1 MLRDKQKNIIRFYE
15 LADYYVDKDPIIR
28 GIIRG
33 VYTAFSVSDWKL
45 IGTNEKTK
53 EKYQAYYDRI
63 GLRDRMASIF
73 YQYFKYANVYVYLM
87 EDGSLITLPVHKTR
101 IANIMLNGEPVI
113 EYDVQSIA
121 SDVWNNGTEA
131 RKDFTDDADLDV
143 RLAGFPPEIIKGVK
157 DGVQWVQL
165 NPDNTFVMQ
174 DLKEDWMRYSIPI
187 IAPCLTGLAKKALIE
202 NWEATRLNQSMGS
215 FVHVRYG
222 NDKSDRLD
230 LMPNQEELM
239 QVNSVFR
246 RAMQGSALA
255 VTNNY
260 ARAEIIS
267 PDISDLFEYDKY
279 KNVNSEILSAG
290 GISGIIVSGRVDDGS
305 TFASAQVSMNT
316 ADKRIELARRNFCE
330 LMNKINRRVNGD
342 MLTRSS
348 STNVPTF
355 TLLPVDL
362 SGGSKFQK
370 TCMELWQQGCVST
383 KTMLQNQGF
392 DYDQEVYRKNK
403 EIEDGTYVLMHKD
416 VLNDAVSTEDNDVG
430 DAKVGRPTLSD
441 EERTSDVGKAMTGKQ
456 PKPSNPEGSLED

>member
-1 MLRDKQKNIIRFYE
+1 M
-15 LADYYVDKDPIIR
+15 
-28 GIIRG
+28 
-33 VYTAFSVSDWKL
+33 SDWKL
-45 IGTNEKTK
+45 IGTSEKTK
-53 EKYQAYYDRI
+53 EKYEAYYERI

-73 YQYFKYANVYVYLM
+73 YQYFKYANVYIYLM
-87 EDGSLITLPVHKTR
+87 EDGSIITFPVHKTR

-113 EYDVQSIA
+113 EYNVQSIM
-121 SDVWNNGTEA
+121 SDVWNSGVEA
-131 RKDFTDDADLDV
+131 TKDFVDDGKLDA
-143 RLAGFPPEIIKGVK
+143 RLAGYPPEIVKGVK
-157 DGVQWVQL
+157 EGAQWVQL
-165 NPDNTFVMQ
+165 NPENTFVMQ

-202 NWEATRLNQSMGS
+202 DWEATRLNQSIGS

-239 QVNSVFR
+239 QVNTVFR

-260 ARAEIIS
+260 AKAEIIS
-267 PDISDLFEYDKY
+267 PDVSDLFEYDKY

-330 LMNKINRRVNGD
+330 LMNRINRRVNGD

-370 TCMELWQQGCVST
+370 TCYELWQQGCMST
-383 KTMLQNQGF
+383 QTMLQTHGF
-392 DYDQEVYRKNK
+392 DYDQEVYRKTK
-403 EIEDGTYVLMHKD
+403 EVENGIDVLMGKEPVETKGVNSD
-416 VLNDAVSTEDNDVG
+416 SSDLNT
-430 DAKVGRPTLSD
+430 KVGRPEMTD
-441 EERTSDVGKAMTGKQ
+441 EERTSDKGKAMTGKQ

>member
-1 MLRDKQKNIIRFYE
+1 
-15 LADYYVDKDPIIR
+15 
-28 GIIRG
+28 
-33 VYTAFSVSDWKL
+33 
-45 IGTNEKTK
+45 
-53 EKYQAYYDRI
+53 
-63 GLRDRMASIF
+63 
-73 YQYFKYANVYVYLM
+73 M

-113 EYDVQSIA
+113 EYNVQSIT
-121 SDVWNNGTEA
+121 SDVWNNGVEA
-131 RKDFTDDADLDV
+131 NKPFVDDGKLDV
-143 RLAGFPPEIIKGVK
+143 RLAGYPPEVIKGVK
-157 DGVQWVQL
+157 EGVQWVQL
-165 NPDNTFVMQ
+165 NPENTFCMQ
-174 DLKEDWMRYSIPI
+174 DLKEDWMRYAIPI

-230 LMPNQEELM
+230 LMPNQEELT

-260 ARAEIIS
+260 AKAEIIS

-316 ADKRIELARRNFCE
+316 ADKRIELARKNFCE

-348 STNVPTF
+348 SSNVPVF
-355 TLLPVDL
+355 TLMPVDL
-362 SGGSKFQK
+362 SGNSKFQK
-370 TCMELWQQGCVST
+370 TCHELWQQGCMST
-383 KTMLQNQGF
+383 KTMLQLHGF
-392 DYDQEVYRKNK
+392 DYEQEVYRKTQEVEDGSYILMNK
-403 EIEDGTYVLMHKD
+403 EAMNNAIN
-416 VLNDAVSTEDNDVG
+416 NDSDSGNPGEE
-430 DAKVGRPTLSD
+430 AKVGRPTLSD
-441 EERTSDVGKAMTGKQ
+441 DERTSDVGKAMTGKQ